1 MILRIDLKI
10 FLILILFYFTKQLEI
25 YSLIMI
31 FAIIHELCHLF
42 AGLVLK
48 MKVKRITIM
57 PVGPSIE
64 FKVPY
69 QDLNIKILK
78 SNKHELKK
86 IFIAIAGPL
95 INIIILFITFFLN
108 IKIELKY
115 LIIYSNLVIAIFNLL
130 PIYPLDGGRILK
142 SILCLIKGRKRAESL
157 INKISNIMFFLI
169 MFVFSILI
177 YYLKNISILTIMLYL
192 LYIVTKENKIYK
204 MKMRM
209 YEEIENNRQE
219 KT

>member
-1 MILRIDLKI
+1 MIIRIDLKI

-42 AGLVLK
+42 AGLILK

-57 PVGPSIE
+57 PVGLSIE

-115 LIIYSNLVIAIFNLL
+115 LIIYSNLVIALFNLL
-130 PIYPLDGGRILK
+130 PIYPLDGGRIMK

-157 INKISNIMFFLI
+157 INKISNSMFFLI

-204 MKMRM
+204 MKIRM

-219 KT
+219 KI